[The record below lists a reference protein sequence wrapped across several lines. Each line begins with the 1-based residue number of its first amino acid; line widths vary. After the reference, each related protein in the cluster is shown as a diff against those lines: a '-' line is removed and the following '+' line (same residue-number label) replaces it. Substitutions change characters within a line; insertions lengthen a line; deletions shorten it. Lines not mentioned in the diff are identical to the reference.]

1 MESTRQLA
9 IFFGF
14 KSDQITPFDFIKLT
28 RKGITASLLKK
39 LINRVHINQEDF
51 ANYSGIKNRTLSR
64 RFEETGEKLTP
75 EETEKAIRLARI
87 FFESV
92 DVFGD
97 EEKAS
102 TWLKRSNRALN
113 DEVPLSLLD
122 SDIGAEQVMDVLGR
136 IREGVYS

>member
-51 ANYSGIKNRTLSR
+51 ANYSGIKNRRCAARNCSLYST
-64 RFEETGEKLTP
+64 TAEKSKIT
-75 EETEKAIRLARI
+75 AQR
-87 FFESV
+87 
-92 DVFGD
+92 
-97 EEKAS
+97 
-102 TWLKRSNRALN
+102 
-113 DEVPLSLLD
+113 
-122 SDIGAEQVMDVLGR
+122 
-136 IREGVYS
+136 